1 MGRQSNF
8 GDTGLPIEIYEGQEG
23 NYLESGFT
31 QWGASGLAAVWAE
44 ENTRESIFNALRRK
58 ETFATS
64 GNRISVRF
72 FGGYRMN
79 ELDLNS
85 ENVISEAYRNGV
97 PMGSDLVSKG
107 SNVPNFFVWAQRAKN
122 GAPLQ
127 RVQIIKGT
135 INQFDAEPKE
145 IVYDV
150 VCSNGAKVNPIT
162 NRCPDNGASVNT
174 ETCEISNDVGSA
186 ELKTVWTDPDFN
198 KNEKAFYYVRVLE
211 LSLIHI

>member
-1 MGRQSNF
+1 MH
-8 GDTGLPIEIYEGQEG
+8 
-23 NYLESGFT
+23 
-31 QWGASGLAAVWAE
+31 
-44 ENTRESIFNALRRK
+44 LRRK

-135 INQFDAEPKE
+135 DQSI
-145 IVYDV
+145 
-150 VCSNGAKVNPIT
+150 
-162 NRCPDNGASVNT
+162 
-174 ETCEISNDVGSA
+174 
-186 ELKTVWTDPDFN
+186 
-198 KNEKAFYYVRVLE
+198 
-211 LSLIHI
+211 